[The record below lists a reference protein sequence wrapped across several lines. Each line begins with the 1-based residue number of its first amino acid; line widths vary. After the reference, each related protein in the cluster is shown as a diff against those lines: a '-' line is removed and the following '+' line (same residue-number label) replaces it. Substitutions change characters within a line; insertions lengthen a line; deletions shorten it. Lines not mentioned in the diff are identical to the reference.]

1 MIGRVEMFGGML
13 ILRIVAATDMSTDE
27 ADTQMHPG
35 ITHFQALLAAIGA
48 RGDLSYL
55 VKMTTGLCHMFLLSF
70 LVIIIGY
77 FPFQALVLLFL
88 FDELALN
95 EEMNSSPDMA
105 SGDKEPSVLIP
116 I

>member
-27 ADTQMHPG
+27 TDTQVHPG

-48 RGDLSYL
+48 RCDLSYL

-70 LVIIIGY
+70 LCENGSGRESLSPY
-77 FPFQALVLLFL
+77 AGFMLL
-88 FDELALN
+88 
-95 EEMNSSPDMA
+95 S
-105 SGDKEPSVLIP
+105 
-116 I
+116 